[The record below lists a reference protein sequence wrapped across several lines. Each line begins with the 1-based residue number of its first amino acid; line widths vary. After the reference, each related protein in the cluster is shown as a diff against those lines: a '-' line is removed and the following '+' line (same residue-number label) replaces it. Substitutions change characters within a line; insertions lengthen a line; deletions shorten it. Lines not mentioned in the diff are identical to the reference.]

1 MISYIRTMITCR
13 WAAHRLSQYLDADP
27 VAPLEPSELRRLEV
41 HLATCERCSAVLAD
55 YTNLSRALAGW
66 TDNRAP
72 DPGSVARMH
81 VLLEQ
86 LTAEV
91 R

>member
-1 MISYIRTMITCR
+1 MISYIRTMISCR
-13 WAAHRLSQYLDADP
+13 WAARRLSQYLDGDP
-27 VAPLEPSELRRLEV
+27 AAPLEPAELRRLEA

-66 TDNRAP
+66 TENRAP
-72 DPGSVARMH
+72 DPGTVARMH
-81 VLLEQ
+81 DLLEQ
-86 LTAEV
+86 LTTEG

>member
-1 MISYIRTMITCR
+1 MISYIRAMITCR
-13 WAAHRLSQYLDADP
+13 WAARRLSQYLDADP
-27 VAPLEPSELRRLEV
+27 AAPLDPTELRRLEA
-41 HLATCERCSAVLAD
+41 HLATCERCTAVLAD

-66 TDNRAP
+66 TQHRTP

-81 VLLEQ
+81 DLLDE
-86 LTAEV
+86 LTTEG